1 MTAPAAVFRF
11 RRPAGTFTVPTPC
24 TDMVELFRTEAA
36 QAGDL
41 DAVAV
46 CDRALTGS
54 RRALR
59 VVAGWLCDAEA
70 AAMPRMAK

>member
-1 MTAPAAVFRF
+1 
-11 RRPAGTFTVPTPC
+11 
-24 TDMVELFRTEAA
+24 MVELFRTEAA

-41 DAVAV
+41 AAVAV
-46 CDRALTGS
+46 CDRALAGS

-70 AAMPRMAK
+70 AAMPRMAP